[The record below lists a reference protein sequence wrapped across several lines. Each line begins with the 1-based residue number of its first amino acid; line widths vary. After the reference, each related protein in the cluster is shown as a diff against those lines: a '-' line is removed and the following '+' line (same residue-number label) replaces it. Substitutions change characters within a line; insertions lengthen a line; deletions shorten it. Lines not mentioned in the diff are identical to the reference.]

1 MKLGMAYYHDHSVIM
16 QIRAAINA
24 LRIRSNAGACV
35 FGFKH
40 LLKNWSILGQL
51 PNIEIPT
58 LIIAGT
64 VDFQFPPEHQMEMA
78 KALRNAIYKGIDKA
92 GHNTLIEKPA
102 QTLEFIR
109 EFVQ

>member
-1 MKLGMAYYHDHSVIM
+1 
-16 QIRAAINA
+16 
-24 LRIRSNAGACV
+24 
-35 FGFKH
+35 
-40 LLKNWSILGQL
+40 L

-58 LIIAGT
+58 PIIAGT
-64 VDFQFPPEHQMEMA
+64 MDFQFPPEHQMEMA

-92 GHNTLIEKPA
+92 GHNPLIEKPA